1 MNSVTVN
8 NDAFIEQLIQAM
20 SAESQDTQS
29 EAVETF
35 LSALEAGTLRCA
47 VRSVDGNWQVEP
59 RVKQLILRVF
69 KLGRLEAREDSIFQ
83 FCDKHNLW
91 PNQQNLPER
100 GIRIVPGGS
109 SIRRGAYIARGVTV
123 MPPSYINIGA
133 SVDEG
138 SMIDSHATVG
148 SCAQIGKRC
157 HISAAAQIGG
167 VLEPVGALPVIVE
180 NDAFVGGN
188 VGIYE
193 GTRVGQGA
201 VIASGTILT
210 RSTPIFDLV
219 NECIIRAENGVLC
232 VPPNAV
238 VVSGARSVKTA
249 FGNAHGLSLYTP
261 VIVKYRDEKTDAT
274 TVLES
279 ILHVVD

>member
-1 MNSVTVN
+1 MDAISINNS
-8 NDAFIEQLIQAM
+8 DFIDQLTRDM
-20 SAESQDTQS
+20 SSDSAEVQGK
-29 EAVETF
+29 AVELF
-35 LSALEAGTLRCA
+35 LSSLEAGKLRCA
-47 VRSVDGNWQVEP
+47 VHETDGSWQVEP

-69 KLGRLEAREDSIFQ
+69 KLGKLESREDSVFQ

-109 SIRRGAYIARGVTV
+109 SVRRGAYIARGVTI

-167 VLEPVGALPVIVE
+167 VLEPVGALPVIIE
-180 NDAFVGGN
+180 DDAFVGGN

-193 GTRVGQGA
+193 GTRVGHKA

-219 NECIIRAENGVLC
+219 NECVIRAQNGVLC

-238 VVSGARSVKTA
+238 VVSGARRVSTT
-249 FGNAHGLSLYTP
+249 FGADNGLSLYTP

-279 ILHVVD
+279 ILHVTE